1 MRRFKKAVILISVL
15 AMFWGTG
22 ISFGQPASDYPSRP
36 IEMIVPYSAGGG
48 ADIAS
53 RAFKDYVAKVL
64 GQPIVQ
70 NFKPGAGGAT
80 GSAFVAAAKPDGY
93 TLLVGSNSPLV
104 VAPLTKKPGYTL
116 DDFTPICNFS
126 LIPLFWVVKDDS
138 PYKTIKDFIEAAKT
152 KKMKYATYGTLT
164 AAHVCMEAL
173 GKMAGFQAIHVP
185 YDGGGR
191 TMTAV
196 LGGHADIGIA
206 SGSGGMAGPGRL
218 RIIAIGHKE
227 RLDILPDVPTLKE
240 AGYPVYGIIYY
251 GLWGPKG
258 VPKEIVHK
266 IYEAHQKA
274 MKENGKEIT
283 KILNNLEHVPMLFS
297 PEKLWAEYQEDFE
310 FQKKMLSEMGA
321 LQK

>member
-1 MRRFKKAVILISVL
+1 MRGLRKSIMFISVL
-15 AMFWGTG
+15 AIFLGTG
-22 ISFGQPASDYPSRP
+22 ISFGQSALDYPSRP
-36 IEMIVPYSAGGG
+36 IELVVPYSPGGG

-116 DDFTPICNFS
+116 DDFTPVCNFS
-126 LIPLFWVVKDDS
+126 LLPLCWVVRDDS
-138 PYKTIKDFIEAAKT
+138 PYKTMQDFIQAAKT
-152 KKMKYATYGTLT
+152 KKMTYATYGTLT

-240 AGYPVYGIIYY
+240 AGYPIYGIIYY

-258 VPKEIVHK
+258 VPKGIVQK
-266 IYEAHQKA
+266 IYEGHKKA
-274 MKENGKEIT
+274 MKDNGKEIT
-283 KILNNLEHVPMLFS
+283 KVLNNLEHVPMLLS
-297 PEKLWAEYQEDFE
+297 PEELWAEYQVDLE

>member
-1 MRRFKKAVILISVL
+1 MKIVKGWTILAFAL
-15 AMFWGTG
+15 AILFG
-22 ISFGQPASDYPSRP
+22 IFPSSGLASSDYPSRP
-36 IEMIVPYSAGGG
+36 IEIVVPYSPGGG

-53 RAFKDYVAKVL
+53 RVFKDYVGKIL
-64 GQPIVQ
+64 GQPVIQ
-70 NFKPGAGGAT
+70 TFKPGAGGAT

-116 DDFTPICNFS
+116 NDFTPVCNYT
-126 LIPLFWVVKDDS
+126 LLPLLWVVKDDS
-138 PYKTIKDFIEAAKT
+138 PYKTMQDFIRAAKT
-152 KKMKYATYGTLT
+152 KKMKYATYGSLT

-173 GKMAGFQAIHVP
+173 QKVAGFQAIHVP

-218 RIIAIGHKE
+218 RILAIGHKE
-227 RLDILPDVPTLKE
+227 RLDLLPDVPTLKE
-240 AGYPVYGIIYY
+240 IGYPVYGIIYY

-258 VPKEIVHK
+258 VPKEIVEKVYGAHK
-266 IYEAHQKA
+266 RVVN
-274 MKENGKEIT
+274 ENGKEIA
-283 KILNNLEHVPMLFS
+283 KILNGLEHTVALMG
-297 PEKLWAEYQEDFE
+297 PEELWEEYQADYE
-310 FQKKMLSEMGA
+310 FQKKVLGEMGA
-321 LQK
+321 LHK

>member
-1 MRRFKKAVILISVL
+1 MKMSMRWMIFLTVWVILFG
-15 AMFWGTG
+15 AG
-22 ISFGQPASDYPSRP
+22 ISFGQSASDYPNRP
-36 IEMIVPYSAGGG
+36 IELVVPYSPGGG

-53 RAFKDYVAKVL
+53 RAFKDYVAKIL

-70 NFKPGAGGAT
+70 SFKPGAGGAT

-116 DDFTPICNFS
+116 NDFTPVCNFS
-126 LIPLFWVVKDDS
+126 LLPLTWVVKDDS
-138 PYKTIKDFIEAAKT
+138 PYKTMHDFIQAAKT
-152 KKMKYATYGTLT
+152 KKMTYATYGTLT

-173 GKMAGFQAIHVP
+173 CKMAGFQAIHVP

-218 RIIAIGHKE
+218 RILAIGHKE
-227 RLDILPDVPTLKE
+227 RLDLLPDVPTLKE
-240 AGYPVYGIIYY
+240 IGYPIYGIIYY

-258 VPKEIVHK
+258 IPKEIVNK
-266 IYEAHQKA
+266 IYEGHKKA
-274 MKENGKEIT
+274 VKENGKEIS
-283 KILNNLEHVPMLFS
+283 KILNNLEHVLMLLS
-297 PEKLWAEYQEDFE
+297 PEELWAEYQADYE
-310 FQKKMLSEMGA
+310 FQKKIITEMGA

>member
-1 MRRFKKAVILISVL
+1 MRNLKAWGIPISVFL
-15 AMFWGTG
+15 GLFSMFH
-22 ISFGQPASDYPSRP
+22 SPARASDYPSRP
-36 IEMIVPYSAGGG
+36 MEWIIPYSPGGG

-53 RAFKDYVAKVL
+53 RAFKDYVAKIL

-116 DDFTPICNFS
+116 NDFTPICNLS
-126 LIPLFWVVKDDS
+126 LLPLTWVVRDDS
-138 PYKTIKDFIEAAKT
+138 PYKTMQDFIQAAKI

-164 AAHVCMEAL
+164 AGHVCMEAL

-191 TMTAV
+191 AMTAV

-240 AGYPVYGIIYY
+240 SGYPIYGIIYY

-258 VPKEIVHK
+258 VPKEIVNR
-266 IYEAHQKA
+266 IYEAHKKA
-274 MKENGKEIT
+274 VMENGKEIT
-283 KILNNLEHVPMLFS
+283 KILNNLEHVLMLLG
-297 PEKLWAEYQEDFE
+297 PEEIWAEYQTDYE
-310 FQKKMLSEMGA
+310 FQKKILDEMGA

>member
-1 MRRFKKAVILISVL
+1 MRALRESIILISVL
-15 AMFWGTG
+15 AIFVVTD
-22 ISFGQPASDYPSRP
+22 ISFGQSASDYPSRP
-36 IEMIVPYSAGGG
+36 IELVVPYSAGGG

-53 RAFKDYVAKVL
+53 RTFKDYVAKVL
-64 GQPIVQ
+64 GQPIIQ
-70 NFKPGAGGAT
+70 SFKPGAGGAT
-80 GSAFVAAAKPDGY
+80 GSAFVAVAKPDGY

-126 LIPLFWVVKDDS
+126 LIPLLWVVRDDS
-138 PYKTIKDFIEAAKT
+138 PYKSMKDFIEAAKT

-173 GKMAGFQAIHVP
+173 GKMAGFQDIHVP

-240 AGYPVYGIIYY
+240 AGYPIYGIIYY

-258 VPKEIVHK
+258 VPKEMVHK
-266 IYEAHQKA
+266 LYEAHKKA

-283 KILNNLEHVPMLFS
+283 KGLNNLEHVPMVLS
-297 PEKLWAEYQEDFE
+297 PEELWTEYRVDLE

>member
-1 MRRFKKAVILISVL
+1 MRGLRKSIMFISVL
-15 AMFWGTG
+15 AIFWGTG
-22 ISFGQPASDYPSRP
+22 ISFGQSASDYPNRP
-36 IEMIVPYSAGGG
+36 IELIVPYSPGGG

-53 RAFKDYVAKVL
+53 RAFKDSVAKVL

-70 NFKPGAGGAT
+70 SFKPGAGGAT
-80 GSAFVAAAKPDGY
+80 GSAFVASAKPDGY

-126 LIPLFWVVKDDS
+126 LLPLCWVVKDDS
-138 PYKTIKDFIEAAKT
+138 PYKTMKDFIEAAKT

-227 RLDILPDVPTLKE
+227 RLDILPDIPTLKE

-258 VPKEIVHK
+258 VSKEIVQK
-266 IYEAHQKA
+266 IYEAHKKA

-283 KILNNLEHVPMLFS
+283 KILNSLEHVPMLLS
-297 PEKLWAEYQEDFE
+297 PEELWAEYQADLV
-310 FQKKMLSEMGA
+310 FQRKVIGEMGA